1 MRLTRDGGPA
11 ETERSAGS
19 PGLSGMRIL
28 VATVV
33 LTLLAGGCADQESS
47 VVRPDDAAIS
57 LSEREEQAAQE
68 AEAFAA
74 VIDSLNDDNEIL
86 IALKNRDVPV
96 VSPEFAGG
104 DKAELASGQPG
115 VAFPVVPEGAPRR
128 EAEGFAPA
136 GADARERIR
145 TLLSAHDVEVSDEGR
160 VFPMIRAHLPESK
173 VVPVL
178 KALLSSPYVD
188 YVEAAH
194 AVSVSLPADP
204 VGTNGTDIKHDVHE
218 VQKAWDF
225 TRGEGAKIGV
235 LDTGFAGWSIGNWHP
250 DGDYNSTQNYGIIKL
265 GFVDEYGSCS
275 PGNCEPRDDHGGGNL
290 EAHGTKMA
298 GLIGA
303 NDNDFGQ
310 VGIAPFAEVYSM
322 KIRYNCNVIGCGDE
336 VAAIGDWAWVDALDY
351 AAATDFDIASMSI
364 MVNTGL
370 LDFWDGSAVEDALY
384 DSFHDYDILLL
395 ASTGNPNQDPAHE
408 DARWL
413 VEKPYVMG
421 IGGMNSDS
429 TNYGLDKH
437 EEISALSG
445 GLTTDAS
452 CSGTDFC
459 DPNGYG
465 SVGGTSAS
473 TANAAAI
480 AGLVRSYYPGWSA
493 PTVRDWLKSTA
504 NLRQSVMLLNAYE
517 AIVNN
522 PPDPAISGPRTPYK
536 QVNETWEAFVDDGKP
551 PFTYEWER
559 DGQVVSTTDSYT
571 GNTGCFDFELRLTVT
586 DDENRTRDSGI
597 VDIEP
602 DGFPPGGSETCM
614 Q

>member
-11 ETERSAGS
+11 ETEPIVGS
-19 PGLSGMRIL
+19 PGVPGMRSL

-86 IALKNRDVPV
+86 IALKDRDVPV

-136 GADARERIR
+136 GADARDKIR
-145 TLLSAHDVEVSDEGR
+145 TLLTAHDVDVSGEGR
-160 VFPMIRAHLPESK
+160 VFPVIRTHLPEGK

-194 AVSVSLPADP
+194 AVSVSLPAEP
-204 VGTNGTDIKHDVHE
+204 VGTNGTDLKHDIHE

-235 LDTGFAGWSIGNWHP
+235 FDSGFAGWSIGNWHP
-250 DGDYNSTQNYGIIKL
+250 DGDYDSAQGHGIVKL
-265 GFVDEYGSCS
+265 GFEDDYGSCN
-275 PGNCEPRDDHGGGNL
+275 PGDCEPRDDHWESNGKYG
-290 EAHGTKMA
+290 HGRHMT
-298 GLIGA
+298 GLIGM
-303 NDNDFGQ
+303 NDNDSGW
-310 VGIAPFAEVYSM
+310 VGIAPFAQIYSM
-322 KIRYNCNVIGCGDE
+322 KVVHSCLILNCGGDGY
-336 VAAIGDWAWVDALDY
+336 AIGDWAFVDALDY
-351 AAATDFDIASMSI
+351 AAMNDFDVASMSLAI
-364 MVNTGL
+364 RTGL
-370 LDFWDGSAVEDALY
+370 FDGWSGSAVEDALY
-384 DSFHDYDILLL
+384 QTYNDHDVLLL
-395 ASTGNPNQDPAHE
+395 AASGNPGHE
-408 DARWL
+408 DHQWL
-413 VEKPYVMG
+413 VEKSYVMG
-421 IGGMNSDS
+421 VGGINNDS
-429 TNYGLDKH
+429 TNYGLDEH
-437 EEISALSG
+437 EDISALSG
-445 GLTTDAS
+445 GITTEAS
-452 CSGTDFC
+452 CDGWTFC
-459 DPNGYG
+459 DPNGYT
-465 SVGGTSAS
+465 SSGGTSAS
-473 TANAAAI
+473 TANSAAI

-551 PFTYEWER
+551 PFTYEWTR
-559 DGQVVSTTDSYT
+559 DGIVVSTSDTYT
-571 GNTGCFDFELRLTVT
+571 GNTGCFDFVLHLTVT
-586 DDENRTRDSGI
+586 DSEDRINSSGDI
-597 VDIEP
+597 HIEP
-602 DGFPPGGSETCM
+602 DGFEPGSPNTCM